1 MPKNSTEF
9 SKEIE
14 KLEKENEALQQQLS
28 EAQET
33 IASIE
38 AGSIDALVHTDK
50 KGLTIYT
57 DKTADKTYRT
67 LIEKMHEG
75 AVTLNKEGI
84 VLYCNSHFAQM
95 INLPLEKVIGTKFTN
110 FIDDDYKEHFDALE
124 KKGWSN
130 YVKDEIYLK
139 ADVRIVMPVLIS
151 INTIEIDNTVV
162 LSIILTDLT
171 ARNRTQMELN
181 LKTRQLVEKNFE
193 LESLNDELV
202 FQNEEK
208 EKRASELSIANK
220 ELIFQSEEK
229 RKRTAE
235 LNTANIDIKEL
246 EELIAHK
253 ESILAILSHDLRS
266 PLAGI
271 TGMSEYLNS
280 HFEDMQQDEIK
291 EMLGMLEEASKNELN
306 MLDYL
311 VEWARVKY
319 ASEAFSP
326 KKIELVPYVLEVI
339 DLLSD
344 SINLKSIHVKNEI
357 YENMTVFADEK
368 MLLSIFQNLIS
379 NAIKHSRI
387 AGEIHISAQR
397 KDKNIIVEI
406 RDNGIGMSEAIQEKL
421 FTPQIESLSKERDD
435 DKGAGIGLLLVKG
448 FLEKNGGK
456 IWVESTEGVG
466 SSFYFTL
473 PIDNPADK

>member
-14 KLEKENEALQQQLS
+14 KLETENEALQQQLS

-124 KKGWSN
+124 KKGWSS

-181 LKTRQLVEKNFE
+181 LN
-193 LESLNDELV
+193 
-202 FQNEEK
+202 
-208 EKRASELSIANK
+208 
-220 ELIFQSEEK
+220 
-229 RKRTAE
+229 
-235 LNTANIDIKEL
+235 
-246 EELIAHK
+246 
-253 ESILAILSHDLRS
+253 
-266 PLAGI
+266 
-271 TGMSEYLNS
+271 
-280 HFEDMQQDEIK
+280 
-291 EMLGMLEEASKNELN
+291 
-306 MLDYL
+306 
-311 VEWARVKY
+311 
-319 ASEAFSP
+319 
-326 KKIELVPYVLEVI
+326 
-339 DLLSD
+339 
-344 SINLKSIHVKNEI
+344 
-357 YENMTVFADEK
+357 
-368 MLLSIFQNLIS
+368 
-379 NAIKHSRI
+379 
-387 AGEIHISAQR
+387 
-397 KDKNIIVEI
+397 
-406 RDNGIGMSEAIQEKL
+406 
-421 FTPQIESLSKERDD
+421 
-435 DKGAGIGLLLVKG
+435 
-448 FLEKNGGK
+448 
-456 IWVESTEGVG
+456 
-466 SSFYFTL
+466 
-473 PIDNPADK
+473 